1 MAQTIVIQPNSTN
14 TVKVN
19 VSAVPEVKITP
30 PVNKPVKV
38 CSKVEF
44 NITNITGGGGGG
56 TDPGTHDHDI
66 QIEQDLDV
74 TNTDTAI
81 GDALGAFYPA
91 GTDIETI
98 LRNILIPSADSEI
111 NNYKLIVSLDG
122 ITNTEVSSQTYEWG
136 VPLSVVGHR
145 FTLNDPD
152 DKFIDSENLF
162 LVFSIYSPTTLSFP
176 VSTFGVNDWSQV
188 SANETI
194 TSPSGVPSVQIPYT
208 GSTGFSKQFNSQ
220 LRLNYADTAG
230 TEQATATASV
240 RFAKKHWLISSE
252 IDLTS
257 GSFTGT
263 YNDLLSDSST
273 TIMDSGLTTSGNLSL
288 VTDATAFS
296 TTKFTYIVMPS
307 ELDMNT
313 TDGSVVT
320 TGVFNVGN
328 AFIEHGSTLSYFSGF
343 TDAGANN
350 VDYNVRLFQS
360 DQTQAYTSGIT
371 LNVTAN

>member
-19 VSAVPEVKITP
+19 VSAVPDVKITP

-44 NITNITGGGGGG
+44 NITNITGGGGG
-56 TDPGTHDHDI
+56 TDPGTHDHEI
-66 QIEQDLDV
+66 QIDQDLDV

-111 NNYKLIVSLDG
+111 NNYKLIVSLNG
-122 ITNTEVSSQTYEWG
+122 VTNTEVSSETYEWG
-136 VPLSVVGHR
+136 VPLSVVGHK
-145 FTLNDPD
+145 FTLSDPD

-162 LVFSIYSPTTLSFP
+162 LVFSIYSPTTQGFP
-176 VSTFGVNDWSQV
+176 VSTFGVSDWSEV
-188 SANETI
+188 PANQTI
-194 TSPSGVPSVQIPYT
+194 TSPNVQTVQIPYT

-296 TTKFTYIVMPS
+296 ATRFTYIVMPS

-343 TDAGANN
+343 TDAAANN

-371 LNVTAN
+371 LNVTAT

>member
-19 VSAVPEVKITP
+19 VSAVPDVKITP

-44 NITNITGGGGGG
+44 NITNITGGGGG
-56 TDPGTHDHDI
+56 TDPGTHDHEI
-66 QIEQDLDV
+66 QIDQDLDV

-91 GTDIETI
+91 GTDIEAI
-98 LRNILIPSADSEI
+98 LRNILIPSVDSEI
-111 NNYKLIVSLDG
+111 NNYKLIVSLNG
-122 ITNTEVSSQTYEWG
+122 VTNTEVSSETYEWG
-136 VPLSVVGHR
+136 VPLSVVGHK
-145 FTLNDPD
+145 FTLSDPD

-162 LVFSIYSPTTLSFP
+162 LVFSIYSPTTQGFP
-176 VSTFGVNDWSQV
+176 VSTFGVSDWSEV
-188 SANETI
+188 PANQTI
-194 TSPSGVPSVQIPYT
+194 TSPNVQTVQIPYT

-273 TIMDSGLTTSGNLSL
+273 TIMDSGLTTSGSLSL

-296 TTKFTYIVMPS
+296 ATRFTYIVMPS

-343 TDAGANN
+343 TDAAANN

-371 LNVTAN
+371 LNVTAT

>member
-19 VSAVPEVKITP
+19 VSAVPDVKITP

-44 NITNITGGGGGG
+44 NITNITGGGGG
-56 TDPGTHDHDI
+56 TDPGTHDHEI
-66 QIEQDLDV
+66 QIDQDLDV

-111 NNYKLIVSLDG
+111 NNYKLIVSLNG
-122 ITNTEVSSQTYEWG
+122 VTNTEVSSETYEWG
-136 VPLSVVGHR
+136 VPLSVVGHK
-145 FTLNDPD
+145 FTLSDPD

-162 LVFSIYSPTTLSFP
+162 LVFSIYSPTTQGFP
-176 VSTFGVNDWSQV
+176 VSTFGVSDWSELP
-188 SANETI
+188 ANQTI
-194 TSPSGVPSVQIPYT
+194 TSPDVQTVQIPYT
-208 GSTGFSKQFNSQ
+208 DSTGFSKQFNSQ

-296 TTKFTYIVMPS
+296 ATRFTYIVMPS

-343 TDAGANN
+343 TDAAANN

-371 LNVTAN
+371 LNVTAT